1 MSLTLA
7 DRQQIFAAALLDPDA
22 AVPAGVVGP
31 GGAPDV
37 RRFAVYRNNV
47 MVSLTEALAARFP
60 VCERLVGG
68 EFFRAMAHVFVASSK
83 PRSPLLMVY
92 GDDFPDF
99 IGGFAPAEAVPYL
112 ADVARLE
119 AAWTEAYHAADAT
132 ALDAGTLGSL
142 SADRIAGARL
152 KLHPSTR
159 LVRSP
164 FPVASIWQANQT
176 DDPAIAADDWG
187 PEDVLV
193 VRPDGDVLM
202 HRLPT
207 GGFAFINALLEC
219 RTLTEAAEAGCDAD
233 AGFDP
238 GAALAG
244 LLTLGVIVAFAGA
257 LSVEM
262 K

>member
-1 MSLTLA
+1 MSLTLS

-31 GGAPDV
+31 GGEPDA

-68 EFFRAMAHVFVASSK
+68 EFFRAMARVFVAASK
-83 PRSPLLMVY
+83 PQSPLLMAY

-99 IGGFAPAEAVPYL
+99 IGDFAPAEAVPYL

-119 AAWTEAYHAADAT
+119 VAWGQAYHAADAV
-132 ALDAGTLGSL
+132 ALDAGALGSL
-142 SADRIAGARL
+142 SQDRIAGARL
-152 KLHPSTR
+152 NLHPSTR

-164 FPVASIWQANQT
+164 HPVASIWQAHQA
-176 DDPAIAADDWG
+176 DAPAFAAEDWC

-202 HRLPT
+202 HRLPG

-219 RTLTEAAEAGCDAD
+219 RTLMEAAEAGCDAD

-238 GAALAG
+238 GAGLVG
-244 LLTLGVIVAFAGA
+244 LLTLGVVVAFTAA
-257 LSVEM
+257 TSEEM